1 MVPAARAGWANASTI
16 TTATKTVKIMEI
28 VFLVDMATLP
38 GWKGVVMAWAFPKF
52 PLESKAKCAGQEHV
66 EQKIC
71 RGAAELCL
79 HFFWFPLYLGIAAMY
94 NIRLTRTESKAK
106 ALLNSHSHLT

>member
-1 MVPAARAGWANASTI
+1 MSQ
-16 TTATKTVKIMEI
+16 MSE
-28 VFLVDMATLP
+28 FHE
-38 GWKGVVMAWAFPKF
+38 F
-52 PLESKAKCAGQEHV
+52 CAGQEHV

-94 NIRLTRTESKAK
+94 NIRLTRTEFHEFSRVLA
-106 ALLNSHSHLT
+106 AVFIYGRDSRSNSLVLSSYFGISMWRGCSRMSFGGCGFDTPEDRHIAMTLG